1 MVEVGLRWDSE
12 ERPNVPRKQI
22 EYIYIYIYIYIYC

>member
-22 EYIYIYIYIYIYC
+22 EYIYIYILLSQY

>member
-1 MVEVGLRWDSE
+1 MEVVVEVGLRWDSE

-22 EYIYIYIYIYIYC
+22 EYIYIYC